1 MTLETKLDYI
11 FEGIRRALWLI
22 LSLDGETFDVILVSL
37 KVSFA
42 ATLIACLVG
51 VPLGLII
58 GVRNFWGKRAVVT
71 VLNTLMAL
79 PTVVIGLTIYALISR
94 RGPLGSL
101 GLLYTPTAIVIGGFI
116 LATPIITALSLSAA
130 QGIDIRVRPTA
141 LTLGASEFQATLAV
155 LSEAKFSL
163 LAAVVAGFGRVIAD
177 VGSAM
182 MLGGNIRGSTR
193 TMTTAI
199 ALETSKGEFGF
210 GIALGIVLLF
220 VAFSLNILFHYY
232 QSKGT

>member
-1 MTLETKLDYI
+1 MDYI

-22 LSLDGETFDVILVSL
+22 LSLDGATFDVVLVSL
-37 KVSFA
+37 KVSSA
-42 ATLIACLVG
+42 ATLLACVVG
-51 VPLGLII
+51 VPLGLVI

-79 PTVVIGLTIYALISR
+79 PTVVIGLSIYAMISR

-130 QGIDIRVRPTA
+130 QGIDKRVRPTA

-155 LSEAKFSL
+155 LSEAKFSII
-163 LAAVVAGFGRVIAD
+163 AAVVAGFGRVIAE

-199 ALETSKGEFGF
+199 ALETSKGEFG
-210 GIALGIVLLF
+210 
-220 VAFSLNILFHYY
+220 SE
-232 QSKGT
+232 